1 MVMDQTTNSS
11 SFFLKTEPLAIVKRR
26 SLRIFAGDAC
36 GRGKREGN
44 GRVTIEVLE
53 RFNVLSKLN
62 SR

>member
-1 MVMDQTTNSS
+1 MVTDQTMNSS
-11 SFFLKTEPLAIVKRR
+11 SFFLKTEQLAIVKRR

-36 GRGKREGN
+36 GKGERGEN